1 MNWKPA
7 LIGAL
12 VVVVA
17 GFGVGVAV
25 DRAGGSD
32 PVTVTRTVAGAAT
45 TETVTVPTTPT
56 GDTGDGGSGGSAT
69 VADPTGRTAY
79 LAELTDEA
87 RVDALTLGAPSEVVI
102 GHTSFENDI
111 TADELWDGCET
122 QASIEYPTPARDST
136 FAADVGWTQ
145 ESGSSAAARFEL
157 YKDRIE
163 GPPLYHA
170 TFDGPRFPVH
180 VSVQVPGAVRAILVW
195 RRTDNDTCESPD
207 GTFALGNARF
217 VY

>member
-12 VVVVA
+12 VVIVA

-32 PVTVTRTVAGAAT
+32 PVTVARTVPVT
-45 TETVTVPTTPT
+45 VVTTVTAPGDPPTTT
-56 GDTGDGGSGGSAT
+56 TDTSQDDSAT
-69 VADPTGRTAY
+69 VPDPAGRAAY
-79 LAELTDEA
+79 LAELADEA
-87 RVDALTLGAPSEVVI
+87 RVDALTLGAPSEVTI
-102 GHTSFENDI
+102 GHASFENAI
-111 TADELWDGCET
+111 TVDELWGGCESL
-122 QASIEYPTPARDST
+122 ASIEYPTPARDTT
-136 FAADVGWTQ
+136 FVADAGWTQ

-163 GPPLYHA
+163 GAPLYHA
-170 TFDGPRFPVH
+170 TFDGPRFPMH

-195 RRTDNDTCESPD
+195 RRTDNDSCESPD

-217 VY
+217 VG

>member
-12 VVVVA
+12 VVIVA

-32 PVTVTRTVAGAAT
+32 PVTVARTVPVT
-45 TETVTVPTTPT
+45 VVTTVTAPGGPSTTTTDTTDTTPT
-56 GDTGDGGSGGSAT
+56 
-69 VADPTGRTAY
+69 VPDPAGRAVY
-79 LAELTDEA
+79 LAELADEA
-87 RVDALTLGAPSEVVI
+87 RTDALTLGAPSEVTI
-102 GHTSFENDI
+102 GHTSFENAI
-111 TADELWDGCET
+111 TVDELWDACES

-136 FAADVGWTQ
+136 FVADVGWTQ

-157 YKDRIE
+157 YKDRVE

-180 VSVQVPGAVRAILVW
+180 VNVQVPGAVRAILVW

-217 VY
+217 VN